1 MLPTFK
7 ELFLEPKFDSIPDD
21 LTQLPW
27 AVWRAEPRENQE
39 GKFNK
44 APLKPTNTGGYKVGA
59 NNPSQFVTFD
69 EAKAA
74 YQSDLYTGVGVLLSK
89 NEIVGIDIDDLD
101 ETLTTNKQ
109 LSAWLKETLRNNAY
123 CEWSPSKTGLR
134 LFLKGSLNQA
144 GRRKA
149 GPLEIYDDKRFLT
162 VTGHQVSAKELSL

>member
-7 ELFLEPKFDSIPDD
+7 ERFLEPKFDLIPDD
-21 LTQLPW
+21 LLQLPW
-27 AVWRAEPRENQE
+27 AVWRAEPRANQE

-59 NNPSQFVTFD
+59 NKPSQFVTFD
-69 EAKAA
+69 QAKAA

-101 ETLTTNKQ
+101 VTLTTNKQ
-109 LSAWLKETLRNNAY
+109 LSAWLKETLGNGTY

-134 LFLKGSLNQA
+134 LFLKGSLNHA
-144 GRRKA
+144 GRKA